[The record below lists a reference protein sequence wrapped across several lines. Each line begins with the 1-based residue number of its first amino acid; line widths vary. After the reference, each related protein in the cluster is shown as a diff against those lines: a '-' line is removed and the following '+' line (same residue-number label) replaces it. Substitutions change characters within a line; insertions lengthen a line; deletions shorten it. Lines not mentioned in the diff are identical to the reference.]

1 MEGKNV
7 GNQASSHPTIFH
19 ELIETSDLPPEE
31 KTLQHLVDE
40 GQSVVAAGQVTTTH
54 YLNATAFHILANP
67 DVLQKLKT
75 ELAEAMPDGTV
86 IPQQK
91 LEQLP
96 YLCAVISEG
105 YRISYGVTHRL
116 QRVSPNAPL
125 AYHDY
130 VIPAGT
136 PVSMTSIFMHE
147 NTKYFPE
154 PKVFKPER
162 WLNPGSRDRLEK
174 YLVNFSR
181 GTRGCLGQYLAQ
193 AEIYLTLAAVF
204 RNFDMELYR
213 TEREDIDVAHDFFNP
228 QPRKGSVGLRVI
240 VN

>member
-7 GNQASSHPTIFH
+7 DNQASTHPTIFH
-19 ELIETSDLPPEE
+19 ELIQTSDLPPEE

-54 YLNATAFHILANP
+54 YLNTTAYHILANP
-67 DVLQKLKT
+67 DICSKLKN
-75 ELAEAMPDGTV
+75 ELAEAMPDGNL

-91 LEQLP
+91 LEALP
-96 YLCAVISEG
+96 YLNAVILEG

-116 QRVSPNAPL
+116 QRVSPDLPL
-125 AYHDY
+125 TYDSY

-147 NTKYFPE
+147 NPKYFPE

-174 YLVNFSR
+174 YLVNFSK
-181 GTRGCLGQYLAQ
+181 GTRGCLGQHLAQ
-193 AEIYLTLAAVF
+193 AEIYLTLAGVF
-204 RNFDMELYR
+204 RTFDMEIYR
-213 TEREDIDVAHDFFNP
+213 TKRADIDVAHDFFNP